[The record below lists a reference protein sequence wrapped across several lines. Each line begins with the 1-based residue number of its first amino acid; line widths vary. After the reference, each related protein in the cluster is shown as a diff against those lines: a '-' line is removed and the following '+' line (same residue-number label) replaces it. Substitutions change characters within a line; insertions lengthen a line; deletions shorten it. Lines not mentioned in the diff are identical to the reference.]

1 MSGVTN
7 TFRFLGPSNSQKKM
21 PCQVPSASRPSSSGT
36 STCGPAS
43 DARTCDGA
51 FSSPSSMCSQPQSS
65 PTTRSMPRP
74 TYVLEDGTG
83 FFPHDYFR
91 LADEAG
97 GPDNLRTDF
106 VARWLT
112 ARQAAQAADA
122 LEQDWEFYLAGTW
135 GVCLRDVT
143 PETIVRKND
152 LVSSLCELLVLAR
165 PNSPDWRDA
174 LRTQVDELD
183 ALEREFSPDYDR
195 GDQQERPPTRD
206 LLIAEARERYPDVFA
221 EAGSTV

>member
-1 MSGVTN
+1 MRLTAADIAYTRDNYVTLPELCADRPETPEQVERLIAEGV
-7 TFRFLGPSNSQKKM
+7 
-21 PCQVPSASRPSSSGT
+21 
-36 STCGPAS
+36 
-43 DARTCDGA
+43 
-51 FSSPSSMCSQPQSS
+51 
-65 PTTRSMPRP
+65 MPRP

-221 EAGSTV
+221 EARSTV

>member
-1 MSGVTN
+1 MRLTAADIAYIRDNYVTLPELCADRPETPEQVERLIAEGV
-7 TFRFLGPSNSQKKM
+7 
-21 PCQVPSASRPSSSGT
+21 
-36 STCGPAS
+36 
-43 DARTCDGA
+43 
-51 FSSPSSMCSQPQSS
+51 
-65 PTTRSMPRP
+65 MPRP

-195 GDQQERPPTRD
+195 GGQQERPPTRD